1 MRIAVLVGVL
11 VFGGSGA
18 FGGSVAHAQ
27 QVDRRYA
34 EEPTGG
40 LTLPATPLT
49 GEHDARAV
57 TINPGGLALLRGP
70 ELALALELED
80 HEVATSSGPGFGA
93 YVATSGGGSL
103 VPRYGVG
110 MALEWLRPARAQLAP
125 DPGTP
130 FRFTASLALA
140 LGARSGFGVSWHH
153 FSDDGVL
160 ATRDTFDLG
169 YSSRWTNYL
178 AVGAALR
185 DLSTSSI
192 GGAPVQR
199 RYELETLVRPTG
211 TDALETAIGGRIG
224 ETRHDLDG
232 WARISV
238 RAARGFYVTGALETR
253 ELFALEDSPMGIR
266 ESEGRDVRATLGLEV
281 SFGGLGVAAYGTGLR
296 DDRGD
301 MHPYGSTFVVK
312 ASGLAPASVL
322 GTPDRIERVELS
334 GDIST
339 RELTKLVLR
348 LRAIARD
355 DAAKAVIVMFDGVGG
370 GWATLQELRA
380 ELVRVRNA
388 GKKVFAYMVS
398 GTGRDYFIAS
408 AANKIYVD
416 PAGGLR
422 LVGMAGTTMYFRG
435 AFDQVGVA
443 PQFEKIAEY
452 KSAPEQFTE
461 VRPTETAIKMYDE
474 LYESLWQQWLAA
486 VAEGRKL
493 SVDEVKALVDAGPY
507 SAGDLAKNQ
516 KLVDAV
522 APPDKISSLI
532 VAEIG
537 RVYPVQGPSTDR
549 PERWKRPGVAIIYVD
564 GDITDGKSQSIP
576 ILGRQFAGG
585 ETLVAALTA
594 ARSDSRV
601 GAIILRIDSPGG
613 SALASELVSREVFAT
628 RGVKP
633 ILCSFSDLA
642 ASGGYFI
649 AAGCDVIFTDPMT
662 ITGSIGIFYGKF
674 DLSGL
679 IKKLGIA
686 TFTHKRGVHSDM
698 ESLFRPFSDD
708 ERKVLLDK
716 LRYMYSRFVGAV
728 SEGRKLTKEQVDGLG
743 RGHVYTGA
751 MAKPIAL
758 ADRLG
763 GIGDALDEAKKRIG
777 LSPETKV
784 TLFELPSDTP
794 SLLAKLTGGL
804 LGQAQAQATSILEVP
819 VVRELLRGVP
829 SSILMGPDSAQARL
843 PYEIV
848 FE

>member
-1 MRIAVLVGVL
+1 MRIAVLVGIV
-11 VFGGSGA
+11 VAAGG
-18 FGGSVAHAQ
+18 VAHAQ

-40 LTLPATPLT
+40 LMLPATPLA

-80 HEVATSSGPGFGA
+80 HDVATTSGPGFGA
-93 YVATSGGGSL
+93 YVASSGGGGIL
-103 VPRYGVG
+103 PRYGFG
-110 MALEWLRPARAQLAP
+110 MALEWLRPARSQLSP

-130 FRFTASLALA
+130 FRFTTSFALSA
-140 LGARSGFGVSWHH
+140 GARSGLGISWHH

-160 ATRDTFDLG
+160 ASRDTFDLG
-169 YSSRWTNYL
+169 YSSRWSNYI

-185 DLSTSSI
+185 DVSTNPI

-211 TDALETAIGGRIG
+211 TDGLETAIGGRIG

-253 ELFALEDSPMGIR
+253 ELFALEDSPVGIR
-266 ESEGRDVRATLGLEV
+266 ESQGRDIRATLGLEI
-281 SFGGLGVAAYGTGLR
+281 SFGGFGVAAYGTGLR
-296 DDRGD
+296 DDDGD
-301 MHPYGSTFVVK
+301 MHPYGSTIVLK

-334 GDIST
+334 GDIDT

-355 DAAKAVIVMFDGVGG
+355 DHAKAVIVMFDGVGG

-398 GTGRDYFIAS
+398 GTSRDYFIAT

-435 AFDQVGVA
+435 AFDQVGVT

-461 VRPTETAIKMYDE
+461 VRPTEVAAKMYDD

-486 VAEGRKL
+486 VADGRKL

-507 SAGDLAKNQ
+507 SAGDLAKDQ

-537 RVYPVQGPSTDR
+537 RAYPVEGPETER

-564 GDITDGKSQSIP
+564 GDITDGKSQKIP
-576 ILGRQFAGG
+576 LLGRTFAGG

-594 ARSDSRV
+594 ARNDPRV

-613 SALASELVSREVFAT
+613 SALASELISREVFAT

-642 ASGGYFI
+642 ASGGYFV
-649 AAGCDVIFTDPMT
+649 AAGCDKIFTDPMT

-679 IKKLGIA
+679 VKKLGIA
-686 TFTHKRGVHSDM
+686 TFTHKRGAHSDM
-698 ESLFRPFSDD
+698 DSLFRPFTDD

-716 LRYMYSRFVGAV
+716 LRYMYGRFVGAV
-728 SEGRKLTKEQVDGLG
+728 SEGRKLTKTQVDGLG

-758 ADRLG
+758 ADAFG
-763 GIGDALDEAKKRIG
+763 GIGDALDEAKQRMG
-777 LSPETKV
+777 LSPDTKV
-784 TLFELPSDTP
+784 TLFELPNDAP
-794 SLLAKLTGGL
+794 SFLSKLTGGL
-804 LGQAQAQATSILEVP
+804 LGQAQAPAMNILDLP
-819 VVRELLRGVP
+819 IVRSMLAGIP
-829 SSILMGPDSAQARL
+829 GSILMAPDSAQARL